1 MRGHDIVMDVPVTV
15 GEAVA
20 GARVEAHDIDGET
33 VTFKVPAGSSSGA
46 EIRVSGKGV
55 QSATA
60 GDLIGCVQI
69 RVPRSRVW
77 ARSTPRRN
85 STSPSRA
92 TSKRL
97 PPSGNPPG
105 GISHRRGA
113 TGGTITPQPIINV
126 KEMMIMARIAQ
137 EVRRAYAA
145 CAAALVSGGV
155 DLDAI
160 DALGLNVEMPV
171 FTVSQAAQIAGVHPQ
186 TLRQY
191 DRLGLVVPQR
201 TEGGARRYTLRDVA
215 RLAQAQQLSQ
225 DEGINLAGVT
235 HILSLQEE
243 NRQLRRQIRHLRRRL
258 DGDSVFEA
266 GMDGEVVEVRQSPF
280 YHVRRRG
287 RAYIAPLQITSGR
300 E

>member
-1 MRGHDIVMDVPVTV
+1 
-15 GEAVA
+15 
-20 GARVEAHDIDGET
+20 
-33 VTFKVPAGSSSGA
+33 
-46 EIRVSGKGV
+46 
-55 QSATA
+55 
-60 GDLIGCVQI
+60 
-69 RVPRSRVW
+69 
-77 ARSTPRRN
+77 
-85 STSPSRA
+85 
-92 TSKRL
+92 
-97 PPSGNPPG
+97 
-105 GISHRRGA
+105 
-113 TGGTITPQPIINV
+113 
-126 KEMMIMARIAQ
+126 MARIAQ

-280 YHVRRRG
+280 YHGWEVG
-287 RAYIAPLQITSGR
+287 GGDTESQTIVCHFVHNVGYNTVPDSDFAMPMKI

>member
-1 MRGHDIVMDVPVTV
+1 M
-15 GEAVA
+15 
-20 GARVEAHDIDGET
+20 
-33 VTFKVPAGSSSGA
+33 
-46 EIRVSGKGV
+46 
-55 QSATA
+55 
-60 GDLIGCVQI
+60 
-69 RVPRSRVW
+69 
-77 ARSTPRRN
+77 
-85 STSPSRA
+85 
-92 TSKRL
+92 
-97 PPSGNPPG
+97 
-105 GISHRRGA
+105 
-113 TGGTITPQPIINV
+113 
-126 KEMMIMARIAQ
+126 
-137 EVRRAYAA
+137 
-145 CAAALVSGGV
+145 
-155 DLDAI
+155 
-160 DALGLNVEMPV
+160 

-225 DEGINLAGVT
+225 DEGINLAGIT

-287 RAYIAPLQITSGR
+287 RAYIAPLQITSIWHPLDGTFVVWGR
-300 E
+300 LVSRHRPVLFLSDGTLGGCWMGSGGMIRNCRQLYVILFTM

>member
-1 MRGHDIVMDVPVTV
+1 
-15 GEAVA
+15 
-20 GARVEAHDIDGET
+20 
-33 VTFKVPAGSSSGA
+33 
-46 EIRVSGKGV
+46 
-55 QSATA
+55 
-60 GDLIGCVQI
+60 
-69 RVPRSRVW
+69 
-77 ARSTPRRN
+77 
-85 STSPSRA
+85 
-92 TSKRL
+92 
-97 PPSGNPPG
+97 
-105 GISHRRGA
+105 
-113 TGGTITPQPIINV
+113 
-126 KEMMIMARIAQ
+126 MARIAQ

-287 RAYIAPLQITSGR
+287 RAYIAPLRITSGR

>member
-1 MRGHDIVMDVPVTV
+1 
-15 GEAVA
+15 
-20 GARVEAHDIDGET
+20 
-33 VTFKVPAGSSSGA
+33 
-46 EIRVSGKGV
+46 
-55 QSATA
+55 
-60 GDLIGCVQI
+60 
-69 RVPRSRVW
+69 
-77 ARSTPRRN
+77 
-85 STSPSRA
+85 
-92 TSKRL
+92 
-97 PPSGNPPG
+97 
-105 GISHRRGA
+105 
-113 TGGTITPQPIINV
+113 
-126 KEMMIMARIAQ
+126 MARIAQ

-215 RLAQAQQLSQ
+215 RLARAQQLSQ

-258 DGDSVFEA
+258 EAIACSRPVWMVKSSRCGSRRSIMCVGAGAHISHRCRSHPVANRRPSSRHSPIWHPLDGTFVVWGCLVSRHRPVLFLS
-266 GMDGEVVEVRQSPF
+266 DGTL
-280 YHVRRRG
+280 G
-287 RAYIAPLQITSGR
+287 GCWMGSGG
-300 E
+300 

>member
-1 MRGHDIVMDVPVTV
+1 
-15 GEAVA
+15 
-20 GARVEAHDIDGET
+20 
-33 VTFKVPAGSSSGA
+33 
-46 EIRVSGKGV
+46 
-55 QSATA
+55 
-60 GDLIGCVQI
+60 
-69 RVPRSRVW
+69 
-77 ARSTPRRN
+77 
-85 STSPSRA
+85 
-92 TSKRL
+92 
-97 PPSGNPPG
+97 
-105 GISHRRGA
+105 
-113 TGGTITPQPIINV
+113 
-126 KEMMIMARIAQ
+126 MARIAQ

-243 NRQLRRQIRHLRRRL
+243 NRQLRPADSASSPSTGRR
-258 DGDSVFEA
+258 
-266 GMDGEVVEVRQSPF
+266 
-280 YHVRRRG
+280 
-287 RAYIAPLQITSGR
+287 
-300 E
+300 

>member
-1 MRGHDIVMDVPVTV
+1 
-15 GEAVA
+15 
-20 GARVEAHDIDGET
+20 
-33 VTFKVPAGSSSGA
+33 
-46 EIRVSGKGV
+46 
-55 QSATA
+55 
-60 GDLIGCVQI
+60 
-69 RVPRSRVW
+69 
-77 ARSTPRRN
+77 
-85 STSPSRA
+85 
-92 TSKRL
+92 
-97 PPSGNPPG
+97 
-105 GISHRRGA
+105 
-113 TGGTITPQPIINV
+113 
-126 KEMMIMARIAQ
+126 MARIAQ

-287 RAYIAPLQITSGR
+287 RAYIAPLQIMGTSCIPPSSRFIPVGW
-300 E
+300 EVGGDTESQTIVCHFVHNVGYNTVPDSDFAMPMKIE

>member
-1 MRGHDIVMDVPVTV
+1 
-15 GEAVA
+15 
-20 GARVEAHDIDGET
+20 
-33 VTFKVPAGSSSGA
+33 
-46 EIRVSGKGV
+46 
-55 QSATA
+55 
-60 GDLIGCVQI
+60 
-69 RVPRSRVW
+69 
-77 ARSTPRRN
+77 
-85 STSPSRA
+85 
-92 TSKRL
+92 
-97 PPSGNPPG
+97 
-105 GISHRRGA
+105 
-113 TGGTITPQPIINV
+113 
-126 KEMMIMARIAQ
+126 MARIAQ

-201 TEGGARRYTLRDVA
+201 TEGGARRYTLRAVA
-215 RLAQAQQLSQ
+215 QLLSQ

>member
-1 MRGHDIVMDVPVTV
+1 
-15 GEAVA
+15 
-20 GARVEAHDIDGET
+20 
-33 VTFKVPAGSSSGA
+33 
-46 EIRVSGKGV
+46 
-55 QSATA
+55 
-60 GDLIGCVQI
+60 
-69 RVPRSRVW
+69 
-77 ARSTPRRN
+77 
-85 STSPSRA
+85 
-92 TSKRL
+92 
-97 PPSGNPPG
+97 
-105 GISHRRGA
+105 
-113 TGGTITPQPIINV
+113 
-126 KEMMIMARIAQ
+126 MARIAQ

-201 TEGGARRYTLRDVA
+201 TGGGARRYTLRDVA

-287 RAYIAPLQITSGR
+287 RAYIAPLQITSNRRPSSRHSPIWHPLDGTFVVWGR
-300 E
+300 LVSRHRPVLFLSDGTLGGCWMGSGGVIRNRRQLYVILFTM

>member
-1 MRGHDIVMDVPVTV
+1 
-15 GEAVA
+15 
-20 GARVEAHDIDGET
+20 
-33 VTFKVPAGSSSGA
+33 
-46 EIRVSGKGV
+46 
-55 QSATA
+55 
-60 GDLIGCVQI
+60 
-69 RVPRSRVW
+69 
-77 ARSTPRRN
+77 
-85 STSPSRA
+85 
-92 TSKRL
+92 
-97 PPSGNPPG
+97 
-105 GISHRRGA
+105 
-113 TGGTITPQPIINV
+113 
-126 KEMMIMARIAQ
+126 MARIAQ

-266 GMDGEVVEVRQSPF
+266 GMDGEVAVLSCASARARIYRTVADHIRSRIGGHHPVIVPSGIRWMGLLSYGDVLYPAIVPF
-280 YHVRRRG
+280 YSCRMGLWAGAGWEVG
-287 RAYIAPLQITSGR
+287 G
-300 E
+300 

>member
-1 MRGHDIVMDVPVTV
+1 
-15 GEAVA
+15 
-20 GARVEAHDIDGET
+20 
-33 VTFKVPAGSSSGA
+33 
-46 EIRVSGKGV
+46 
-55 QSATA
+55 
-60 GDLIGCVQI
+60 
-69 RVPRSRVW
+69 
-77 ARSTPRRN
+77 
-85 STSPSRA
+85 
-92 TSKRL
+92 
-97 PPSGNPPG
+97 
-105 GISHRRGA
+105 
-113 TGGTITPQPIINV
+113 
-126 KEMMIMARIAQ
+126 MARIAQ

-160 DALGLNVEMPV
+160 DALGLNVEMQV

-191 DRLGLVVPQR
+191 DRLGLVVP
-201 TEGGARRYTLRDVA
+201 
-215 RLAQAQQLSQ
+215 QLSQ

>member
-1 MRGHDIVMDVPVTV
+1 
-15 GEAVA
+15 
-20 GARVEAHDIDGET
+20 
-33 VTFKVPAGSSSGA
+33 
-46 EIRVSGKGV
+46 
-55 QSATA
+55 
-60 GDLIGCVQI
+60 
-69 RVPRSRVW
+69 
-77 ARSTPRRN
+77 
-85 STSPSRA
+85 
-92 TSKRL
+92 
-97 PPSGNPPG
+97 
-105 GISHRRGA
+105 
-113 TGGTITPQPIINV
+113 
-126 KEMMIMARIAQ
+126 MARIAQ

-280 YHVRRRG
+280 YHVRRRAVADHIRSRIGG
-287 RAYIAPLQITSGR
+287 RHPVIVPSGIRWMGLLSYGDVLYPAIVPFYSCRMGSGR
-300 E
+300 

>member
-1 MRGHDIVMDVPVTV
+1 
-15 GEAVA
+15 
-20 GARVEAHDIDGET
+20 
-33 VTFKVPAGSSSGA
+33 
-46 EIRVSGKGV
+46 
-55 QSATA
+55 
-60 GDLIGCVQI
+60 
-69 RVPRSRVW
+69 
-77 ARSTPRRN
+77 
-85 STSPSRA
+85 
-92 TSKRL
+92 
-97 PPSGNPPG
+97 
-105 GISHRRGA
+105 
-113 TGGTITPQPIINV
+113 
-126 KEMMIMARIAQ
+126 MARIAQ

-258 DGDSVFEA
+258 DEA

>member
-1 MRGHDIVMDVPVTV
+1 
-15 GEAVA
+15 
-20 GARVEAHDIDGET
+20 
-33 VTFKVPAGSSSGA
+33 
-46 EIRVSGKGV
+46 
-55 QSATA
+55 
-60 GDLIGCVQI
+60 
-69 RVPRSRVW
+69 
-77 ARSTPRRN
+77 
-85 STSPSRA
+85 
-92 TSKRL
+92 
-97 PPSGNPPG
+97 
-105 GISHRRGA
+105 
-113 TGGTITPQPIINV
+113 
-126 KEMMIMARIAQ
+126 MARIAQ

-201 TEGGARRYTLRDVA
+201 TGGGARRYT
-215 RLAQAQQLSQ
+215 QQLSQ